1 MPGTSSIHLITPR
14 RMKSATFSLKASTRS
29 SFLSFASKFFI
40 ILIQAD
46 SLVGSCDNNSL
57 YGYSA
62 VYVLSLNVKDSFTIF
77 ACSSCLVGSGRCDFL
92 QSLQLLHLLHL
103 LIGWTLIE
111 SVVNSL
117 RRTSFDSG
125 HMDAI

>member
-1 MPGTSSIHLITPR
+1 MPGTSSTHLITPR
-14 RMKSATFSLKASTRS
+14 RMKSATFSLKASTS
-29 SFLSFASKFFI
+29 PSFLNFASKFFI
-40 ILIQAD
+40 ILIHAD
-46 SLVGSCDNNSL
+46 SFVGSCDNNSL

-62 VYVLSLNVKDSFTIF
+62 VYVLFLNVKDSFTIF